1 LPNPKEYTGH
11 SFRRT
16 SATLLAD
23 AGADLLT
30 LKRHGGWRS
39 STAAEGYVQDSI
51 TSKRK
56 IGELI
61 AGQVE
66 LSKRTSTVTSSSNSS
81 VQSIAVPA
89 ASDTTLTTTT
99 VACSQSVIISEVKNV
114 ASESPIPHMQFSNCT
129 VNINFNK

>member
-1 LPNPKEYTGH
+1 MPNPKEYTGH

-66 LSKRTSTVTSSSNSS
+66 LSKRTSTVTSSTNSS

-114 ASESPIPHMQFSNCT
+114 ASESPISHIQVSNWT